1 MSKKLREIPPVDRVL
16 QHEKTISLIETF
28 GRDAVL
34 AEIRAVLDG
43 LRSTILK
50 SDDSKVSGIDSIIAQ
65 VSDRIQARFE
75 SSLRAVVNATG
86 VILHTNLGRA
96 PLSQAAIAAVQAVAS
111 GYSNLEFDLESGG
124 RGKRE
129 QHIEVLAAAVIGA
142 ESAMIVNNAAS
153 AVMLALNALASG
165 REVIISRGQLVE
177 IGGGFRVPDVM
188 AQSGARLVE
197 VGTTN
202 RTRLSDYENA
212 ITAETA
218 LLMRAHASNFK
229 MIGFTEST
237 PLEAIV
243 SLANEN
249 NLLCMDDLGSGALL
263 DTAQFG
269 LAHEPTVQES
279 LAAGAD
285 VVILSGD
292 KLLGGAQAGLIV
304 GKTDILARLKK
315 HPLARALRVDKMTI
329 AALVATLDHYRR
341 GNAIEQIPIWRMM
354 AMPLEKIENIAKS
367 WVAVV
372 PGDLLEGESTVGGGS
387 LPGET
392 LPTILFSPHV

>member
-129 QHIEVLAAAVIGA
+129 QHIEVLAAAVF
-142 ESAMIVNNAAS
+142 V
-153 AVMLALNALASG
+153 
-165 REVIISRGQLVE
+165 
-177 IGGGFRVPDVM
+177 
-188 AQSGARLVE
+188 
-197 VGTTN
+197 
-202 RTRLSDYENA
+202 
-212 ITAETA
+212 
-218 LLMRAHASNFK
+218 
-229 MIGFTEST
+229 
-237 PLEAIV
+237 
-243 SLANEN
+243 
-249 NLLCMDDLGSGALL
+249 C
-263 DTAQFG
+263 
-269 LAHEPTVQES
+269 
-279 LAAGAD
+279 
-285 VVILSGD
+285 
-292 KLLGGAQAGLIV
+292 
-304 GKTDILARLKK
+304 
-315 HPLARALRVDKMTI
+315 
-329 AALVATLDHYRR
+329 
-341 GNAIEQIPIWRMM
+341 RM
-354 AMPLEKIENIAKS
+354 
-367 WVAVV
+367 
-372 PGDLLEGESTVGGGS
+372 
-387 LPGET
+387 
-392 LPTILFSPHV
+392 